1 MSENTNVVDI
11 EAKTDILPVLALRG
25 LNIFPNLLFHF
36 DVGRK
41 KSIKAIESAMAND
54 SRIFLVSQ
62 KKLKVEDP
70 KEKDLFKVGTV
81 AKVRQILKMPND
93 IIRVLIEGE
102 CRAKLKTTLEEE
114 PYLVASVTL
123 HPEEKHEAE
132 TKKEIALLR
141 KVREV
146 FLLHLFSGFCYVFA
160 VSRFAIWPG
169 VCYDIR

>member
-1 MSENTNVVDI
+1 MSENINVVDI
-11 EAKTDILPVLALRG
+11 EEKTDILPVLPLRG

-62 KKLKVEDP
+62 KQLKVEDP
-70 KEKDLFKVGTV
+70 KAKDIYTVGTV

-102 CRAKLKTTLEEE
+102 CRAKLRTTLEVYW
-114 PYLVASVTL
+114 PCS
-123 HPEEKHEAE
+123 H
-132 TKKEIALLR
+132 
-141 KVREV
+141 
-146 FLLHLFSGFCYVFA
+146 
-160 VSRFAIWPG
+160 SRAIPSFPSQLDWKIGLAWANTRGSLNSPS
-169 VCYDIR
+169 